1 MIIAKDI
8 MAENVITVSPDTE
21 IIQAAQLLIQK
32 NINGTPV
39 INKKGEIV
47 GIICQSDLIAQQKN
61 LPLPSLFRLLDGFI
75 PLTSPKKLEKEV
87 RKIAAITVADA
98 MTSDVVSVTPDTSIG
113 EIADLMV
120 GKNYHSIPV
129 VDDGK
134 LVGIIGKEDILQTI
148 LEK

>member
-1 MIIAKDI
+1 MITAKNI
-8 MAENVITVSPDTE
+8 MATNVITVSPDTE

-39 INKKGEIV
+39 INKKGKLV
-47 GIICQSDLIAQQKN
+47 GIICQSDLIAQQKS

-75 PLTSPKKLEKEV
+75 PLTSLKKLDKEV

-98 MTSDVVSVTPDTSIG
+98 MTADVVSVTPDTGIG
-113 EIADLMV
+113 KIADLMV

-129 VDDGK
+129 VDADGE

-148 LEK
+148 L

>member
-1 MIIAKDI
+1 MITAKNI
-8 MAENVITVSPDTE
+8 MAKNVITVSPDTE

-32 NINGTPV
+32 NINGAPV

-75 PLTSPKKLEKEV
+75 PLTSSKKLEKEV

-98 MTSDVVSVTPDTSIG
+98 MTEDPVTVTPDTSIG
-113 EIADLMV
+113 KIADLMV

-129 VDDGK
+129 VGDGGE

-148 LEK
+148 L